1 MTWEKMFRQTAL
13 LKQATT
19 LSVRG
24 RAPTYERLEFLGDR
38 VLGVVVADMLYRAYP
53 DEKEGALARRFVE
66 LTRAETL
73 THVAIEIGL
82 PALVKTDEPEL
93 RSNPSVLSDVC
104 EAVLGALYID
114 QGYDAVRTFIEPLWA
129 PLMHAHATAER
140 DSKSALQE
148 WAQRAHKIVPTYTLL
163 EQSGADHQPTFTV
176 RVRVNALTATAS
188 GATKKLAEQAAA
200 QKLLESAHVV
210 P

>member
-1 MTWEKMFRQTAL
+1 MKLTALFHRPDL

-38 VLGVVVADMLYRAYP
+38 VLGVIVADMLYRAFP

-73 THVAIEIGL
+73 TQVAKGIGL
-82 PALVKTDEPEL
+82 PALLKTDEEEL
-93 RSNPSVLSDVC
+93 RANASVLSDVC
-104 EAVLGALYID
+104 EAVLGALYLD
-114 QGYDAVRTFIEPLWA
+114 GGYDAARAFVESLWA
-129 PLMHAHATAER
+129 PLMRAQTAPER

-148 WAQRAHKIVPTYTLL
+148 WAQRTRKTLPVYTLL
-163 EQSGADHQPTFTV
+163 EQSGTDHHPTFSV
-176 RVRVNALTATAS
+176 RVQIGALAATAGGPS
-188 GATKKLAEQAAA
+188 KKAAEQAAA
-200 QKLLESAHVV
+200 QKLMESEHV
-210 P
+210 PK